1 MAKVKKYAKGGSYY
15 VTVSDPPKAS
25 PKLKVEKPTPNTG
38 WSFDHNQISS
48 K

>member
-15 VTVSDPPKAS
+15 VTVKDPPPTSKKPEPKAS
-25 PKLKVEKPTPNTG
+25 PLKGWNVPEINPN
-38 WSFDHNQISS
+38 